1 MLENVNNPGDVKS
14 LSISQRK
21 QLAEDIRNFLIES
34 ISKTGGHLGSNLGIV
49 ELTIALHYNFDS
61 PDDKLIFDVGH
72 QAYVHKILT
81 GRKDKFDS
89 LRQYQGLSGFLKLNE
104 SKHDVWEAGHS
115 STSISAA
122 AGFAMSRD
130 ISGNDNHVVAVI
142 GDGSMTNGMSLE
154 AMNHLVEL
162 QSKTIIILNDN
173 EMSISSNV
181 GFINAI
187 LCNLE
192 TSEHYKETK
201 YKVRNKLSRS
211 KVGSNIAEV
220 ISVAKR
226 RFKQEIQSD
235 AKTFFSV
242 LGFDYIGTVDGH
254 DFKQLDEALEHAKE
268 CENSVIVHVKTEKG
282 KGYQPA
288 VVGKWHGVSP
298 FDIETGIPLSQ
309 TDKLN
314 HSKFV
319 SELVVGKMEED
330 DDIVV
335 ITPAMLDGSELN
347 KINKLYPNRVTDVG
361 IAEEHGVTLA
371 AALALDGKKPF
382 ISIYSTFLQR
392 GYDQVFHDIVRQ
404 KANVV
409 IGIDRAGLVGAD
421 GETHQGIYDIS
432 FLSHMHD
439 MIICQGRTSSEI
451 AGLLEFAF
459 DHDGP
464 VAFRYPRGGAF
475 DDDDIVVD
483 PEPIVLGKWKS
494 LQQTANPDLV
504 IMGYGPILD
513 NIEEAVKDLDY
524 NVDIVNCLFIK
535 PLDTEMLLKYQDTK
549 ILVVEEH
556 THNGS
561 MHSLINDFYNQQ
573 DCNKIVNTINLG
585 DRFVEQGSIKELYKE
600 AGLDVEAIREKIINI
615 KKNNG

>member
-1 MLENVNNPGDVKS
+1 MLDRVNSPSDVKQ
-14 LSISQRK
+14 LS
-21 QLAEDIRNFLIES
+21 LAERKVLAKDIREFLIES

-49 ELTIALHYNFDS
+49 ELSIALHYNFDS
-61 PDDKLIFDVGH
+61 PTDKLIFDVGH

-81 GRKDKFDS
+81 GRKDKFDT
-89 LRQYQGLSGFLKLNE
+89 LRQYNGLSGFLKMSE
-104 SKHDVWEAGHS
+104 SEHDVWEAGHS

-130 ISGNDNHVVAVI
+130 ISNQDNHVVAVI

-154 AMNHLVEL
+154 ALNHLVEL
-162 QSKTIIILNDN
+162 KTKSIIILNDN

-201 YKVRNKLSRS
+201 FRVRARMS
-211 KVGSNIAEV
+211 KTTLGSKIADL
-220 ISVAKR
+220 ISVTKR
-226 RFKQEIQSD
+226 RFKQGIQSD

-242 LGFDYIGTVDGH
+242 LGFDYIGPVDGH
-254 DFKQLDEALEHAKE
+254 DFKQLDEALQQAKA
-268 CENSVIVHVKTEKG
+268 CQNSVIVHVKTEKG

-288 VVGKWHGVSP
+288 VIGKWHGVNP
-298 FDIETGIPLSQ
+298 FDIETGKPLSSSSN
-309 TDKLN
+309 LN
-314 HSKFV
+314 HSKYV
-319 SELVVGKMEED
+319 SELVIDKMESD
-330 DDIVV
+330 SDIVV

-347 KINKLYPNRVTDVG
+347 KINELYPNRVTDVG

-382 ISIYSTFLQR
+382 MSIYSTFLQR
-392 GYDQVFHDIVRQ
+392 GYDQVFHDVVRQ
-404 KANVV
+404 NANVV

-432 FLSHMHD
+432 FLSHMHN
-439 MIICQGRTSSEI
+439 MIICQGRTNSEI
-451 AGLLEFAF
+451 AGLLKFAF
-459 DHDGP
+459 DYNGP

-475 DDDDIVVD
+475 TLEDISVT
-483 PEPIVLGKWKS
+483 PEPIELGSWKVLTETDKP
-494 LQQTANPDLV
+494 QLV
-504 IMGYGPILD
+504 VFGYGPILD
-513 NIEEAVKDLDY
+513 NIESAVNELDY
-524 NVDIVNCLFIK
+524 KIDIVNSLFIK
-535 PLDTEMLLKYQDTK
+535 PLDTKMLDKYQDTN

-561 MHSLINDFYNQQ
+561 MQSLITDYFNTNHGPKQ
-573 DCNKIVNTINLG
+573 INTINLG
-585 DRFVEQGSIKELYKE
+585 DRFVEQGSIPELYKE
-600 AGLDVEAIREKIINI
+600 AGLDPESIKNTIKSIIEE
-615 KKNNG
+615 

>member
-1 MLENVNNPGDVKS
+1 MLNQVNSPSDVKQ
-14 LSISQRK
+14 LTVAERK
-21 QLAEDIRNFLIES
+21 VLAKDIRKFLIES

-61 PDDKLIFDVGH
+61 PIDKLIFDVGH

-81 GRKDKFDS
+81 GRKDQFDT
-89 LRQYQGLSGFLKLNE
+89 LRQYNGLSGFLKLNE
-104 SKHDVWEAGHS
+104 SEHDVWEAGHS

-130 ISGNDNHVVAVI
+130 ISNKDNHVVAVI

-154 AMNHLVEL
+154 ALNHLVEL
-162 QSKTIIILNDN
+162 KSKSIIILNDN

-201 YKVRNKLSRS
+201 FKVRNKMS
-211 KVGSNIAEV
+211 KTSLGAKLADL
-220 ISVAKR
+220 ISVTKKR
-226 RFKQEIQSD
+226 FRQGIESD

-242 LGFDYIGTVDGH
+242 LGFDYIGPVDGH
-254 DFKQLDEALEHAKE
+254 DLNQLDEALQHAKD
-268 CENSVIVHVKTEKG
+268 CTNSVIVHVKTEKG
-282 KGYQPA
+282 KGYHPA
-288 VVGKWHGVSP
+288 VVGKWHGVNP
-298 FDIETGIPLSQ
+298 FDIKTGKPLS
-309 TDKLN
+309 TSDKMN

-319 SELVVGKMEED
+319 SELVIDKMKND

-347 KINKLYPNRVTDVG
+347 KINTLFPNRVTDVG
-361 IAEEHGVTLA
+361 IAEEHGVTLS

-382 ISIYSTFLQR
+382 MSIYSTFLQR
-392 GYDQVFHDIVRQ
+392 GYDQVFHDVVRQ
-404 KANVV
+404 NANVV

-432 FLSHMHD
+432 FLSHMHN
-439 MIICQGRTSSEI
+439 MIICQGRTNSEI
-451 AGLLEFAF
+451 AGLLKFAF
-459 DHDGP
+459 DYNGP

-475 DDDDIVVD
+475 TAEDINIA
-483 PEPIVLGKWKS
+483 PEQVELGKWKS
-494 LQQTANPDLV
+494 LQTVDTPQLV
-504 IMGYGPILD
+504 VFGYGPILD
-513 NIEEAVKDLDY
+513 NVEAAVNELDY
-524 NVDIVNCLFIK
+524 NIDIVNSLFIK
-535 PLDTEMLLKYQDTK
+535 PLDTTMLDKYKDTN

-561 MHSLINDFYNQQ
+561 MQSLITDYFNTNHTPKQ
-573 DCNKIVNTINLG
+573 INTINLG
-585 DRFVEQGSIKELYKE
+585 DRFVEQGTIPELYKE
-600 AGLDVEAIREKIINI
+600 AGLDSNSIKQTIESII
-615 KKNNG
+615 KG